1 MLRLS
6 FSAEVHNAVHTENI
20 YFSLPP
26 TLLCY
31 VVMLAEKKREWIS
44 SVSELVWSKRESF
57 LIKVDENCWYK
68 MQGDECLGAS
78 KTTLISQLVAGFYL
92 QSKRKHV
99 MWKYIE
105 EPQWVYWK
113 FRNENF
119 LVGCRLLLFMTTRR
133 AIIVLHIGAGK
144 FEASVSIREHLL
156 TSTGFFLLVV
166 SLQDDSQ
173 AYNRALNDD
182 KSWAGKC
189 ESNTV
194 ECRMKSSYFT
204 FLFWHFLV
212 SDFLFLFFF
221 SCSLN
226 IYFLRF
232 SSHQFL

>member
-1 MLRLS
+1 MWR
-6 FSAEVHNAVHTENI
+6 
-20 YFSLPP
+20 
-26 TLLCY
+26 
-31 VVMLAEKKREWIS
+31 KKRENEFRLLANWYG
-44 SVSELVWSKRESF
+44 VNE
-57 LIKVDENCWYK
+57 KVFSLRSMKIVGTRCR
-68 MQGDECLGAS
+68 GDECLGAS

-144 FEASVSIREHLL
+144 FEASVSIREHFL

-173 AYNRALNDD
+173 AYNRALDDD

-212 SDFLFLFFF
+212 SDFLFLFF
-221 SCSLN
+221 
-226 IYFLRF
+226 
-232 SSHQFL
+232 SHVP